1 MHTINYRTNYANHK
15 ANKQNLKTRPKA
27 DGDHDDDDEGGPGKP
42 ANPSD
47 DSSPIGI
54 NCTWQQL
61 TVGGG
66 RGRGDSILKKPVAE
80 QNHKQNS

>member
-27 DGDHDDDDEGGPGKP
+27 DDEGGPGKP

-66 RGRGDSILKKPVAE
+66 RGEAWWGDSILKKPVAE